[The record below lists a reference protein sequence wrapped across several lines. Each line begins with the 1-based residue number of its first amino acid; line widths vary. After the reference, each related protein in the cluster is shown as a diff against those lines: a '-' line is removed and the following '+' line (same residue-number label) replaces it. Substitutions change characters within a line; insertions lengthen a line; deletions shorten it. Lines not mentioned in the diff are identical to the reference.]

1 MGHPVLRDGVTLIA
15 DEITE
20 LEKREP
26 REPIQRR
33 MERKQNLLR
42 NKRVIQ
48 NLNEKKGSFVS
59 NPQTTCIA
67 ESTVVYKSIKI
78 ILLFIHLFRKLGKF
92 VDLTIML
99 FKTIVVTIVKTPTQ
113 PQLNFT

>member
-1 MGHPVLRDGVTLIA
+1 MYKIG
-15 DEITE
+15 EI
-20 LEKREP
+20 
-26 REPIQRR
+26 I
-33 MERKQNLLR
+33 
-42 NKRVIQ
+42 KRVIQ

-78 ILLFIHLFRKLGKF
+78 TLLFIHLFRKLGKF